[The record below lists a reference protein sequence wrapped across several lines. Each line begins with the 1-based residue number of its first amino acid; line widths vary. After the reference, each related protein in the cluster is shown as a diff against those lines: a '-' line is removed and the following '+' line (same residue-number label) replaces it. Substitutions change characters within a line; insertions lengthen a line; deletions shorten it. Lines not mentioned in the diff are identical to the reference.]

1 MSPGGKSFR
10 ITTSYEKENEM
21 DELLQKLAVTFDV
34 DEVEP
39 EQELAGLNWDS
50 MAMLGVIALGRS
62 RGKKITADQLK
73 RMVTIADVV
82 AAL

>member
-1 MSPGGKSFR
+1 
-10 ITTSYEKENEM
+10 M

-34 DEVEP
+34 DSVTP
-39 EQELAGLNWDS
+39 ETSLNDLAWDS

-62 RGKKITADQLK
+62 RGKKVTADMLK
-73 RMVTIADVV
+73 DMRTIADVI